1 MELQE
6 KALKIVEI
14 LEEIYPGAQC
24 SLEYTKP
31 HELLIA
37 TRLSAQCTDAR
48 VNMVTGALFERFP
61 TIEDFARAT
70 PEEVEPYIRSCG
82 LYHTKARDIVA
93 LAKALVENY
102 GGQVPATL
110 EELTALPGVG
120 RKTANLIMG
129 DVYHQPAVVTDTH
142 CIRICRR
149 LGLTTSDNPLKT
161 EMELRAILPMD
172 RASDF
177 CHRLVN
183 FGRETCVARKPRCE
197 GCPLKGY
204 CETNGRSTQM

>member
-1 MELQE
+1 MDLQE

-37 TRLSAQCTDAR
+37 TRLSAQCTDKR

-61 TIEDFARAT
+61 SVEAFAETT

-93 LAKALVENY
+93 LAKALMENY
-102 GGQVPATL
+102 GGEVPDTL
-110 EELTALPGVG
+110 EELTSLPGVG

-142 CIRICRR
+142 CIRICKR
-149 LGLTTSDNPLKT
+149 LGLTTTDNPLKT

-183 FGRETCVARKPRCE
+183 FGRDTCTARKPKCE
-197 GCPLKGY
+197 NCKLRDLCK
-204 CETNGRSTQM
+204 ENEL

>member
-1 MELQE
+1 MELTE
-6 KALKIVEI
+6 KALRIVEI

-37 TRLSAQCTDAR
+37 TRLSAQCTDKR

-61 TIEDFARAT
+61 TVEAFAEAT

-93 LAKALVENY
+93 LAKALMENY
-102 GGQVPATL
+102 GGEVPDTL

-142 CIRICRR
+142 CIRICKR
-149 LGLTTSDNPLKT
+149 LGLTTSDNPYKT

-172 RASDF
+172 RSSDF

-183 FGRETCVARKPRCE
+183 FGRDTCTARKPKCE
-197 GCPLKGY
+197 GCPLLDY
-204 CETNGRSTQM
+204 CEFVGYGG

>member
-1 MELQE
+1 MELRD
-6 KALKIVEI
+6 KALEIVEI
-14 LEEIYPGAQC
+14 LEEICPGAQC

-37 TRLSAQCTDAR
+37 TRLSAQCTDKR

-61 TIEDFARAT
+61 SVEAFAEAT

-93 LAKALVENY
+93 LAKALMENY
-102 GGQVPATL
+102 GGEVPDTL

-142 CIRICRR
+142 CIRICKR

-161 EMELRAILPMD
+161 EMELREILPMD

-183 FGRETCVARKPRCE
+183 FGRDTCTARKPKCE
-197 GCPLKGY
+197 NCKLRDL
-204 CETNGRSTQM
+204 CEENKL

>member
-1 MELQE
+1 MDLQA

-37 TRLSAQCTDAR
+37 TRLSAQCTDKR

-61 TIEDFARAT
+61 TVEAFAEAT
-70 PEEVEPYIRSCG
+70 PEEIEPYIHSCG

-93 LAKALVENY
+93 LAKALMENY
-102 GGQVPATL
+102 GGEVPDTL
-110 EELTALPGVG
+110 PELTALPGVG

-129 DVYHQPAVVTDTH
+129 DVWHQPAVVTDTH

-183 FGRETCVARKPRCE
+183 FGRDTCTARKPKCE
-197 GCPLKGY
+197 SCRLKDL
-204 CETNGRSTQM
+204 CEENEL